1 MPRRTLQAS
10 GSEGWWKLR
19 EACLLAVGALSERI
33 IDVQQGGSRG
43 RGGSPLDVAGL
54 MDNVL
59 SQDLA
64 PADVPP
70 FLLGRALW
78 VTARWVEGTALGAA
92 GGRAGGAVHGRAALA
107 ACRLRS
113 ILASCACT
121 KVSNPCTLAPG
132 LVQAGLLASPGAAGA
147 LPGSGGGAAGARQPG
162 SRADRGLQGGG
173 RAMQGG
179 GATGGAGGLAADVC
193 RWVAGAQA

>member
-78 VTARWVEGTALGAA
+78 VTARWVRARRWVLLEGEQGAL
-92 GGRAGGAVHGRAALA
+92 
-107 ACRLRS
+107 CM
-113 ILASCACT
+113 
-121 KVSNPCTLAPG
+121 
-132 LVQAGLLASPGAAGA
+132 GA
-147 LPGSGGGAAGARQPG
+147 LPWLPAAFAVSLHP
-162 SRADRGLQGGG
+162 
-173 RAMQGG
+173 
-179 GATGGAGGLAADVC
+179 ATAPKY
-193 RWVAGAQA
+193 